1 MSGRTSGNEAQ
12 GRRAFRHHAELRPFT
27 AVEGAK
33 TLALLVVAAFVFV
46 PVYFMLVI
54 SVKDPVQFATAPFT
68 PTWPLHFQNYMR
80 AFEYVGP
87 FIGRTLFV
95 VTTATV
101 LTTFLGSL
109 CAFYFAQFRFTG
121 RNLLFGYVIA
131 LMMIPGI
138 LNLIPLYVLVTQLD
152 AALRAFSAA
161 INGMGLEKLGHPLDL
176 RLLNTLWVLILPAV
190 AGGQV
195 MMIYV
200 LRQFFEAQPSALFEA
215 ARIDGANRFQLYRH
229 VALPLAKPIIGTMAI
244 INVVALWN
252 DYIWPLVVLQK
263 DHYTVS
269 VGLKFLEGQNYVE
282 YGPLM
287 AGYTLSAIP
296 LFLLFMFA
304 MKLFIEGIASGAIKM

>member
-1 MSGRTSGNEAQ
+1 MTTPATLTTTAERPAVSRRRVRGTSTEV
-12 GRRAFRHHAELRPFT
+12 L
-27 AVEGAK
+27 K
-33 TLALLVVAAFVFV
+33 TVVLLIVAGFVFI
-46 PVYFMLVI
+46 PVYFMLII
-54 SVKDPVQFATAPFT
+54 SLKDPVQFAESPFV
-68 PTWPLHFQNYMR
+68 PTWPLHFENYIQ

-87 FIGRTLFV
+87 FIGRTVFVVV
-95 VTTATV
+95 VTTFIA
-101 LTTFLGSL
+101 TFLGTL

-121 RNLLFGYVIA
+121 KRFFFGYIIA

-138 LNLIPLYVLVTQLD
+138 LNLIPLYVLVTQMDGL
-152 AALRAFSAA
+152 LRSFSGSV
-161 INGMGLEKLGHPLDL
+161 NGLLGLERWGRPIDL
-176 RLLNTLWVLILPAV
+176 RLLNTLWALILPAA

-215 ARIDGANRFQLYRH
+215 ARIDGASRFQQYRH
-229 VALPLAKPIIGTMAI
+229 VALPLAKPIIGTMMI

-263 DHYTVS
+263 DHFTVS
-269 VGLKFLEGQNYVE
+269 IGLKFLEGQNYVE

-296 LFLLFMFA
+296 LFVMFLFA